1 MVHPTFTI
9 EGQIVDIIH
18 EKIYNG
24 RITVQKGIIQR
35 IEPAAEIN
43 AHHYILPG
51 FIDAHIH
58 IESSMLVPSEFARIA
73 TQHGTVATVSDPHE
87 IANVLG
93 VDGVMFMLQNGSKVP
108 FHFNFGAPS
117 CVPATSFETAGAR
130 LGIDD
135 LKTLLKRPDIKY
147 LSEMMNWPGVLHEDP
162 EVMAKI
168 QLAHSL
174 QKPVDGHAPGLRG
187 KEAQAYIEAG
197 ISTDHECYTLE
208 EAAEKLSMGM
218 KILIREGSAAKNY
231 NALHNLI
238 DNHHHQMM
246 FCSDDKHPDE
256 LLEGHINKLV
266 QRALN
271 DGHELF
277 KVLRMACLN
286 PIQHYQLEHGMLREG
301 DSADFIV
308 MDDIQNGK
316 VLSTYISGSCVYE
329 NGQGKIQRIVS
340 EPINHFQAPMVT
352 ENRLKCAKEAD
363 RLRVIHVHDGELIT
377 SSYDT
382 EPKEKNG
389 YVVPDLAKDVLK
401 LVVMERYSS
410 EGKLSLGWI
419 HGFGLK
425 KGAIASTVAHDSH
438 NIIACGTNDQDLVT
452 AINELVKLK
461 GGIAVVEGE
470 TIQSMPLE
478 VGGLMSTLDYQ
489 TVADHYQTMDASA
502 KSLGSKLSA
511 PFMSLS
517 FMALLVIPELKLSD
531 KGLFDGNVF
540 DFCSMFHS

>member
-1 MVHPTFTI
+1 MTHQIFTI
-9 EGQIVDIIH
+9 EGKIVDLFQ

-24 RITVQKGIIQR
+24 RITVLDKKIQR
-35 IEPAAEIN
+35 IEPLAEIN
-43 AHHYILPG
+43 SNHYILPG

-93 VDGVMFMLQNGSKVP
+93 VEGVMYMLQNGAEVP

-117 CVPATSFETAGAR
+117 CVPATSFETAGAA
-130 LGIDD
+130 LGIHD
-135 LKTLLKRPDIKY
+135 LEVLLKRPDIKY
-147 LSEMMNWPGVLHEDP
+147 LSEMMNWPGVLHKDP

-168 QLAHSL
+168 HLAHSI

-187 KEAQAYIEAG
+187 KEAQTYIEAG
-197 ISTDHECYTLE
+197 ISTDHECYSHK

-231 NALHNLI
+231 NALHKLI
-238 DNHHHQMM
+238 DNHHDQMM

-266 QRALN
+266 QRALH
-271 DGHELF
+271 DGHDLF

-286 PIQHYQLEHGMLREG
+286 PVQHYQLEHGLLREG

-308 MDDIQNGK
+308 MDDILNGQ
-316 VLSTYISGSCVYE
+316 VLSTYISGSCVFE
-329 NGQGKIQRIVS
+329 NGKGKIERIEP
-340 EPINHFQAPMVT
+340 EPINHFEAPKVT
-352 ENRLKCAKEAD
+352 EKRLKCSKETD
-363 RLRVIHVHDGELIT
+363 QLRVIHAHDGELIT
-377 SSYDT
+377 SSFYT
-382 EPKEKNG
+382 VPKEKDG
-389 YVVPDLAKDVLK
+389 YVIPDPANDILK

-410 EGKLSLGWI
+410 KGRLSIGWI
-419 HGFGLK
+419 HGFGLQ

-438 NIIACGTNDQDLVT
+438 NIIACGTNDQDLT
-452 AINELVKLK
+452 SAINELVKLK
-461 GGIAVVEGE
+461 GGIAVVDREK
-470 TIQSMPLE
+470 IQSMPLE
-478 VGGLMSTLDYQ
+478 VGGIMSTLDYQ
-489 TVADHYQTMDASA
+489 KVADSYQTLDASA
-502 KSLGSKLSA
+502 KALGSQLSA

-540 DFCSMFHS
+540 NFCSMFKS